1 MDLPQYTNLLEAL
14 AGVPDPRKARGKQH
28 DWRIMLTLLCGAVV
42 SGHKSVRAIAQWV
55 REHATELTQQL
66 EPAKQHLRLPS
77 ASTLYRAVRAIDVQI
92 LENQLACY
100 SQGIESLR
108 QQEHQESSRRGR
120 RGRRGRRDQLLGQ
133 SIDGKEIRG
142 ARAHGC
148 PTHLVSLVR
157 HDSGTVLKQRA
168 VKHKSNEI
176 KAVPYLLEGQ
186 DLRGTVT
193 TMDALLT
200 QRAIAQQ
207 IVNGSGHYLMVVK
220 GNQPELCLSIAE
232 LFACP
237 PWLASETQANY
248 RHYSKV
254 EKGHGRLEKR
264 TLESSPALRECLS
277 EYLHWPGGEQVL
289 RRTCR
294 RVSMKTGEVSE
305 KVTYGVTSL
314 GWEAADAREIER
326 LWRGHWTIENRVHY
340 VRDVTMGEDANQMRS
355 GNAPQVLA
363 ALRNSIINLIRR
375 KGWTNIAD
383 GLRHY
388 GAYVHR
394 ALALVTSP

>member
-1 MDLPQYTNLLEAL
+1 
-14 AGVPDPRKARGKQH
+14 
-28 DWRIMLTLLCGAVV
+28 
-42 SGHKSVRAIAQWV
+42 
-55 REHATELTQQL
+55 
-66 EPAKQHLRLPS
+66 
-77 ASTLYRAVRAIDVQI
+77 
-92 LENQLACY
+92 
-100 SQGIESLR
+100 
-108 QQEHQESSRRGR
+108 
-120 RGRRGRRDQLLGQ
+120 
-133 SIDGKEIRG
+133 
-142 ARAHGC
+142 
-148 PTHLVSLVR
+148 
-157 HDSGTVLKQRA
+157 VLKQRA

-254 EKGHGRLEKR
+254 EEGHGRVEKR
-264 TLESSPALRECLS
+264 ALESSPALRECLS